1 MQPIVSMKRVPISQL
16 SQTIGRQSLDIQDEL
31 KKRAAV
37 RAVDFIES
45 DMVIGL
51 GTGSTANYAIIEIAE
66 RLKNGDL
73 GNIVGIP
80 SSERTEK
87 LAHELNIPLAD
98 FEAHPTIDLT
108 IDGADEVDPDL
119 NVIKGG
125 GGALLR
131 EKIVAQASRRNIIIV
146 DESKLSPRL
155 GTKWALPI
163 EVVPFARRT
172 EQIYLESIG
181 GSVTRR
187 VDENKAPF
195 LTDQQN
201 LILDTHFGQ
210 ISDPGGLASRLNM
223 RAGIVEHG
231 LFLGLV
237 TDVIVAAQEDIRH
250 LRRNKG
256 SM

>member
-1 MQPIVSMKRVPISQL
+1 M
-16 SQTIGRQSLDIQDEL
+16 DIQDEL
-31 KKRAAV
+31 KRKAAV

-51 GTGSTANYAIIEIAE
+51 GTGSTANYAIKEI
-66 RLKNGDL
+66 GDKIQSGKL
-73 GNIVGIP
+73 QNVVGIP
-80 SSERTEK
+80 SSERTAI
-87 LAHELNIPLAD
+87 LARELNIPLTD
-98 FEAHPTIDLT
+98 LDVHPTIDLT

-131 EKIVAQASRRNIIIV
+131 EKIVAQASRRIIIIV
-146 DESKLSPRL
+146 DESKLSPQL

-181 GSVTRR
+181 GSVTLR
-187 VDENKAPF
+187 VDENKSPF
-195 LTDQQN
+195 LTNQQN

-210 ISDPGGLASRLNM
+210 IYDPGGLVSRLNI

-250 LRRNKG
+250 LRRNKE
-256 SM
+256 SI

>member
-1 MQPIVSMKRVPISQL
+1 L
-16 SQTIGRQSLDIQDEL
+16 SLQNEL
-31 KKRAAV
+31 KKRAAI
-37 RAVDFIES
+37 RAVEFIES
-45 DMVIGL
+45 DMVVGL
-51 GTGSTANYAIIEIAE
+51 GTGSTANFAIQRIAE
-66 RLKNGDL
+66 KIQNGEL
-73 GNIVGIP
+73 QNIVGIP
-80 SSERTEK
+80 SSERTET
-87 LAHELNIPLAD
+87 LARRLNIPLTD
-98 FEAHPTIDLT
+98 LEAHPEIDLT

-131 EKIVAQASRRNIIIV
+131 EKIIAQASRKNIIIV
-146 DESKLSPRL
+146 DESKLSPKL

-172 EQIYLESIG
+172 EQIFLESIG
-181 GSVTRR
+181 GSVTLR
-187 VDENKAPF
+187 VDENKSPF
-195 LTDQQN
+195 LTNQQN

-210 ISDPGGLASRLNM
+210 ISDPGSLVSLLNT

-237 TDVIVAAQEDIRH
+237 TDVIVAAKEDIRH

-256 SM
+256 RKTGSR

>member
-1 MQPIVSMKRVPISQL
+1 L
-16 SQTIGRQSLDIQDEL
+16 SLQNEL
-31 KKRAAV
+31 KKRAAN

-45 DMVIGL
+45 GMVIGL

-73 GNIVGIP
+73 GNIFGIP

-146 DESKLSPRL
+146 DESKLSPQL

-181 GSVTRR
+181 GSVTLR
-187 VDENKAPF
+187 VDENQSPF
-195 LTDQQN
+195 FTNQQN
-201 LILDTHFGQ
+201 LILDTHFGP
-210 ISDPGGLASRLNM
+210 ISDPGSLVSRLNM

-237 TDVIVAAQEDIRH
+237 TDVIIAGKEDIRH

-256 SM
+256 RRTGPR

>member
-1 MQPIVSMKRVPISQL
+1 V
-16 SQTIGRQSLDIQDEL
+16 DIQDEL
-31 KKRAAV
+31 KRKAAV

-51 GTGSTANYAIIEIAE
+51 GTGSTANYAIKEI
-66 RLKNGDL
+66 GDKIQSGKL
-73 GNIVGIP
+73 RNVAGIP
-80 SSERTEK
+80 SSERTAI
-87 LAHELNIPLAD
+87 LARELNIPLTD
-98 FEAHPTIDLT
+98 LDAHPTIDLT

-131 EKIVAQASRRNIIIV
+131 EKIVAQASRRIIIIV
-146 DESKLSPRL
+146 DESKLSPHL

-181 GSVTRR
+181 GSVTLR
-187 VDENKAPF
+187 VDENKSPF
-195 LTDQQN
+195 LTNQQN

-210 ISDPGGLASRLNM
+210 ISDPGGLVSRLNI

-256 SM
+256 SI

>member
-1 MQPIVSMKRVPISQL
+1 M
-16 SQTIGRQSLDIQDEL
+16 TTQDEL
-31 KKRAAV
+31 KKKAAIH
-37 RAVDFIES
+37 AVDFIES

-51 GTGSTANYAIIEIAE
+51 GTGSTANFAITEIAQ
-66 RLKNGDL
+66 RLKAGDL
-73 GNIVGIP
+73 SNIVGIP

-87 LAHELNIPLAD
+87 LARELKIPLVD

-108 IDGADEVDPDL
+108 IDGADEVDSDL

-146 DESKLSPRL
+146 DESKLSTLL

-172 EQIYLESIG
+172 EQIFLESIG
-181 GSVTRR
+181 GSVTQR
-187 VDENKAPF
+187 VDEDESSF
-195 LTDQQN
+195 LTDQEN
-201 LILDTHFGQ
+201 FILDAYFGP
-210 ISDPGGLASRLNM
+210 ISNPGDLASRLDT

-237 TDVIVAAQEDIRH
+237 TDVIVAAKEDIRH
-250 LRRNKG
+250 LRRNEENP
-256 SM
+256 